1 MSEPTSLEVRLRL
14 IEAAA
19 RAPVVHKDGPAAG
32 VLEVAKT
39 WADWVLGSQKA
50 GTLGLPKK

>member
-39 WADWVLGSQKA
+39 WADWVFGSQKA